1 MFRKWLALCS
11 ICLLAL
17 WAGAAAAAG
26 PAREISF
33 ALRDVNGPVTEKSY
47 PGKYLLLTIGYT
59 TCPDICPTT
68 LYEYGQAMQAIDN
81 PDAIQPVF
89 VTIDPVNDDAARLAE
104 YTGHFDKRIAGLTGE
119 MKAIEELARQ
129 LGATFGYR
137 QDGKKITQPQ
147 KGMSYSVYHSALIY
161 LIGPDRKLLD
171 VYDYQI
177 GAEGLTEAL
186 NKVLGPA
193 PNKAAP
199 ADTKTAPKAA
209 SPSAA
214 AAVAAVKTAA
224 AAQPAASACPLPQGF
239 SAAAQPLALKDV
251 LPQPPAAKV
260 TLLNVWALWC
270 APCRVELPL
279 LDRLAAS
286 QQHMRVHTLNLGDK
300 APDIAALFAKMDL
313 KHLPQTSSADKGLLK
328 RLGARGLPYT
338 ALFVDGV
345 QVAAK
350 GGIIDSTEPLAAY
363 AQCMARNQG
372 AHALLVSRLF

>member
-1 MFRKWLALCS
+1 MSLC
-11 ICLLAL
+11 
-17 WAGAAAAAG
+17 AGAAAAAG
-26 PAREISF
+26 LARDISF
-33 ALRDVNGPVTEKSY
+33 SLRDAQGPVTEKSY

-81 PDAIQPVF
+81 PDAIQPIF

-119 MKAIEELARQ
+119 MKDIEALAQQ

-137 QDGKKITQPQ
+137 QDGKKISQPQ
-147 KGMSYSVYHSALIY
+147 KGMRYSVYHSALIY

-193 PNKAAP
+193 PKATPPSNPKAAP
-199 ADTKTAPKAA
+199 QA
-209 SPSAA
+209 SPQASASPFI
-214 AAVAAVKTAA
+214 KTAA
-224 AAQPAASACPLPQGF
+224 AAQPAASACPLPPGF
-239 SAAAQPLALKDV
+239 APVAQPLALKDV
-251 LPQPPAAKV
+251 LAQPPADKV

-279 LDRLAAS
+279 LDQLAAS
-286 QQHMRVHTLNLGDK
+286 QKQLRVHTLNLGDK
-300 APDIAALFAKMDL
+300 APDIAALFAKMNL
-313 KHLPQTSSADKGLLK
+313 QHLPQTSSADKGLLK

-345 QVAAK
+345 QVATK
-350 GGIIDSTEPLAAY
+350 GGIIDDTDALSAY
-363 AQCMARNQG
+363 AQCMSRGQG
-372 AHALLVSRLF
+372 LI